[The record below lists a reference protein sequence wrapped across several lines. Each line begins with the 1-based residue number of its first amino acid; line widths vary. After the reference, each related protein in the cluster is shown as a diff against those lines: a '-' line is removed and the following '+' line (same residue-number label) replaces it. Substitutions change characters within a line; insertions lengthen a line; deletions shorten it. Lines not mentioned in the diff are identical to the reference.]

1 LEKTIKK
8 KILIV
13 SQHFYPENFK
23 INDFCSELIKK
34 GNDLTILTG
43 KPNYPIGKF
52 YKGYSFF
59 STHKES
65 FEGVKIIRVPV
76 IARGDGSS
84 FKLFLNYLSFAFF
97 GSLFTLFHRK
107 KYDFS
112 FVFAISPITAAIPAI
127 ISRIFY
133 GNKMVL
139 WVLDLWPE
147 SLYVTGR
154 LRSSILRK
162 LLLSLVKFIYNQSDK
177 IFISS
182 QSMKASIL
190 DKLKPEHAKEIYY
203 MPNWAEE
210 TFFEEII
217 DTNKYLPLMPN
228 GFKIMFAGNIG
239 SGQDIPSLLKAAII
253 LKKTSNVKFIIIGD
267 GYLKK
272 YLIDQIEE
280 LKLNDTVYYLGSFP
294 LKEMKNFYFHA
305 DVMMLSLRDES
316 IYSYTVPGKLQGYL
330 ASQKV
335 VAAMINGES
344 NEIIK
349 KASCGIAVNAENYTE
364 FANELLILSKMRA
377 STLEKMKKNGLKYY
391 QNNFKKK
398 TIVNSFLEKVSDL

>member
-1 LEKTIKK
+1 LEKII
-8 KILIV
+8 KILVV

-34 GNDLTILTG
+34 GNDITILTG
-43 KPNYPIGKF
+43 KPNYPTGKF
-52 YKGYSFF
+52 YKGYSLF
-59 STHKES
+59 SKHKEL
-65 FEGVKIIRVPV
+65 FNGAKIIRVPV
-76 IARGDGSS
+76 LARGDGSS

-112 FVFAISPITAAIPAI
+112 FVFAVSPITAAIPAI

-133 GNKMVL
+133 GNKLVL

-147 SLYVTGR
+147 SLYVNDR
-154 LRSSILRK
+154 LKNSTLRK
-162 LLLSLVKFIYNQSDK
+162 ILLSLVRFTYKHSDM

-182 QSMKASIL
+182 QTMKKSIL
-190 DKLKPEHAKEIYY
+190 DKLKPEYAKEIYH

-239 SGQDIPSLLKAAII
+239 SGQDIPSLLNAASI

-267 GYLKK
+267 GSLRE
-272 YLIDQIEE
+272 YLINQIRE
-280 LKLNDTVYYLGSFP
+280 LKLNETVYYLGSFP
-294 LKEMKNFYFHA
+294 LKEMKNLYYHA
-305 DVMMLSLRDES
+305 DAMMLSLKDDLLF
-316 IYSYTVPGKLQGYL
+316 SYTVPGKLQGYL
-330 ASQKV
+330 ASKKV
-335 VAAMINGES
+335 VAAMANGES

-349 KASCGIAVNAENYTE
+349 QSSSGIAVNSGNYTA
-364 FANELLILSKMRA
+364 FADELLILSKLTA
-377 STLEKMKKNGLKYY
+377 SSLEKKKKSGFNYY
-391 QNNFKKK
+391 QKHFKKE
-398 TIVNSFLEKVSDL
+398 TIINSFLEKVSNL